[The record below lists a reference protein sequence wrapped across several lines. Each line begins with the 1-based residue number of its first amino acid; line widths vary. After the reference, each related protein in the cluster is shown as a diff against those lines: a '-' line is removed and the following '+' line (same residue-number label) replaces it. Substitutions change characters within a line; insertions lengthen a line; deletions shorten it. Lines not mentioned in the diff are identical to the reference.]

1 MNNQGINID
10 IGHPEVLQVGG
21 IALLLS
27 GFTVAGCLFCGFG
40 FLGALFRFTIKI
52 QKMQADVKAK
62 EAALQQVSDAGGELA
77 ETLSALFGG
86 KSGRSSLH

>member
-1 MNNQGINID
+1 MINQGMNIEF
-10 IGHPEVLQVGG
+10 GHPEVLQIGG
-21 IALLLS
+21 IVLLLS

-40 FLGALFRFTIKI
+40 FFGSLFRLTIRI
-52 QKMQADVKAK
+52 QKMQSDIKAK
-62 EAALQQVSDAGGELA
+62 EAAMQQVSEAGGELA